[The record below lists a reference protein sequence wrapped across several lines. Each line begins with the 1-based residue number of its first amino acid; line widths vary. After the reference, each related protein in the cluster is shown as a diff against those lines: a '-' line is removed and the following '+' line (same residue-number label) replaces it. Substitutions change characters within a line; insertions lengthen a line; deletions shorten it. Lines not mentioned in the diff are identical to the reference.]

1 MKKIDKEKIIPFL
14 FILPS
19 IILIAIFVYGFIG
32 WTGWVSLV
40 NWRDIFPD
48 FTFVGFRNYIDLFQN
63 YRFQISLKNTLVFT
77 SLFLI
82 SSIII
87 GLLLAILVDRKIR
100 GENIFRNIYLF
111 PMAISFVVTG
121 VVWRWLLN
129 PGTGGIEGSI
139 GINMLLDKL
148 GLSFLKSG
156 WYTDPKIGIKA
167 VVIAAV
173 WQMSG
178 YVMAMYLAGIRG
190 IPTELFEAAQVD
202 GASTFEV
209 YRYIILPLLRP
220 ITLGAIIVL
229 GHISL
234 KIFDLVFAMT
244 GSGVGFSCD
253 VPALFMY
260 DTTFRGNY
268 FSQGAS
274 IAIILLISVAVL
286 IIPYLRYSLRV
297 EVKR

>member
-1 MKKIDKEKIIPFL
+1 MKILQKDKLYSFL

-19 IILIAIFVYGFIG
+19 IILIAIFVYFFIFWTGFI
-32 WTGWVSLV
+32 SLTDW
-40 NWRDIFPD
+40 NDIFPS
-48 FTFVGFRNYIDLFQN
+48 FNIVGLRNYIELFQN
-63 YRFQISLKNTLVFT
+63 FLFQISMKNTLVFT
-77 SLFLI
+77 ALFLV
-82 SSIII
+82 SSLIL
-87 GLLLAILVDRKIR
+87 GFLLAIFLDQKIR

-121 VVWRWLLN
+121 VVWRWILN
-129 PGTGGIEGSI
+129 PGT
-139 GINMLLDKL
+139 INNPVGLNQILDKI

-156 WYTDPKIGIKA
+156 WYTDSKIGIKA

-190 IPTELFEAAQVD
+190 IPSELFEAAQVD
-202 GASTFEV
+202 GANMWQV
-209 YRYIILPLLRP
+209 YRYIVLPLLRP
-220 ITLGAIIVL
+220 ITLGAIIIL

-234 KIFDLVFAMT
+234 KIFDLVVAKT
-244 GSGVGFSCD
+244 GSGAGFSCD

-260 DTTFRGNY
+260 DTTFRGNH
-268 FSQGAS
+268 FAQGAS
-274 IAIILLISVAVL
+274 IAIILLLMVGVL
-286 IIPYLRYSLRV
+286 IIPYLRYSLKS